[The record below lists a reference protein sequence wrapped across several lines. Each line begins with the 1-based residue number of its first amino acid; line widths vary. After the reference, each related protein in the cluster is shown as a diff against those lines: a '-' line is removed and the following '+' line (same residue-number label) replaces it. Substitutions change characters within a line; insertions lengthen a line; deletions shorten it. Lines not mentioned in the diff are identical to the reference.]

1 MRWTTASWDR
11 VPLAA
16 VGLVWAGLVA
26 GGLGYA
32 WWSATWAL
40 LGPPAPMAPP
50 ADWGLWAVWVTTG
63 AILAWMAAT
72 TARALAVSRRS
83 YLQLRRRLTQA
94 LAPRIHGWRLP
105 PFYGVPPGSLVDGS
119 LGAAFTWGFW
129 RPQVVI
135 ADTLWQRLADPE
147 REAVL
152 WHEMYHRC
160 RRDPA
165 QQAILE
171 VLVPAFGWV
180 GLSTLWRYYIVHREL
195 MADQAAI
202 AGCQGDK
209 GPLLRALAVAVALA
223 DDAEVASSPGM
234 RDAWH
239 YRFAYLDAG
248 VWPYRERRALGY
260 RLLVTALSVAVLVA
274 ESAVVL
280 CH

>member
-1 MRWTTASWDR
+1 MVAYGDR
-11 VPLAA
+11 VPLAV

-32 WWSATWAL
+32 WWSETWTL
-40 LGPPAPMAPP
+40 FGPSASMTPL
-50 ADWGLWAVWVTTG
+50 ADWGLGALWVTTG
-63 AILAWMAAT
+63 ALLAWMVAT

-83 YLQLRRRLTQA
+83 HVQLRRRLTAA
-94 LAPRIHGWRLP
+94 LEPRFSGRPLG
-105 PFYGVPPGSLVDGS
+105 PFYSVPSGQLTDAS
-119 LGAAFTWGFW
+119 LGVAFTWGFW

-152 WHEMYHRC
+152 WHEMCHRF

-171 VLVPAFGWV
+171 VLVPAFGWA
-180 GLSTLWRYYIVHREL
+180 GLSALWRYYSVHREL

-202 AGCQGDK
+202 AACHGDK
-209 GPLLRALAVAVALA
+209 GPLLRALAVTVALA
-223 DDAEVASSPGM
+223 DEGEESSWPGM

-239 YRFAYLDAG
+239 YRLAYLEGG
-248 VWPYRERRALGY
+248 VWPSRERRALGY
-260 RLLVTALSVAVLVA
+260 RLLATALSVTVLVA
-274 ESAVVL
+274 ESVLVL

>member
-1 MRWTTASWDR
+1 
-11 VPLAA
+11 
-16 VGLVWAGLVA
+16 
-26 GGLGYA
+26 
-32 WWSATWAL
+32 
-40 LGPPAPMAPP
+40 MA
-50 ADWGLWAVWVTTG
+50 TG
-63 AILAWMAAT
+63 AVLVWMAAT
-72 TARALAVSRRS
+72 TARALAVSRRRHW
-83 YLQLRRRLTQA
+83 QLRRRLTPA
-94 LAPRIHGWRLP
+94 LEPRFPGQPLR
-105 PFYGVPPGSLVDGS
+105 PFYGVRSGPLTDAP
-119 LGAAFTWGFW
+119 LGPAFTWGFW

-152 WHEMYHRC
+152 WHEMSHRR

-171 VLVPAFGWV
+171 VLVPAFGWA

-202 AGCQGDK
+202 AGCHGDK
-209 GPLLRALAVAVALA
+209 GPLLRALAVTVALA
-223 DDAEVASSPGM
+223 DEAEEAPSPGM

-239 YRFAYLDAG
+239 YRLAYLDSG

-260 RLLVTALSVAVLVA
+260 RLLAAALSVTVLVV
-274 ESAVVL
+274 ESGLVL

>member
-1 MRWTTASWDR
+1 MRTATYGDR
-11 VPLAA
+11 VPLAV

-32 WWSATWAL
+32 WWSETWVL
-40 LGPPAPMAPP
+40 LGPTAPLTPLSA
-50 ADWGLWAVWVTTG
+50 WGLGALWVATG
-63 AILAWMAAT
+63 AVLTWMAAA
-72 TARALAVSRRS
+72 TARALAGSRRS
-83 YLQLRRRLTQA
+83 QLQLRRRLTPA
-94 LAPRIHGWRLP
+94 LEPRFFGRP
-105 PFYGVPPGSLVDGS
+105 PRPFYGVPSGPLSDAP
-119 LGAAFTWGFW
+119 LGPAFTWGFW

-135 ADTLWQRLADPE
+135 ADTLWQRLAGPE

-152 WHEMYHRC
+152 WHEMYHRL

-171 VLVPAFGWV
+171 VLLPAFGWA
-180 GLSTLWRYYIVHREL
+180 GLSTLLGYYVVHREL

-202 AGCQGDK
+202 AACHGDK
-209 GPLLRALAVAVALA
+209 GPLLRALAVTVALA
-223 DDAEVASSPGM
+223 DEAEEVPSPGM

-239 YRFAYLDAG
+239 YRLAYLDSG

-260 RLLVTALSVAVLVA
+260 RLLATALSVTVLVA
-274 ESAVVL
+274 ESALVL